1 MDTSILSD
9 PNYQP
14 TAKEIR
20 DAIEGLVSKS
30 FLERDP
36 ATPEF
41 LRQMRANAFILAYL
55 GDEYAVAYSALKN
68 HLDPFEASL
77 TYLMAI
83 CIVNLSS
90 STEPPE
96 NSKPYSDLAETIAPS
111 IEAFKDRFDAAHFLA
126 DVNEYKA
133 TRA

>member
-20 DAIEGLVSKS
+20 HVIERVVSKS
-30 FLERDP
+30 FLERDTD
-36 ATPEF
+36 TPEF

-55 GDEYAVAYSALKN
+55 GDEYAVAYSAIKN
-68 HLDPFEASL
+68 DLDPLEASL

-90 STEPPE
+90 SSERA
-96 NSKPYSDLAETIAPS
+96 NSKSYSDLAETIAPS
-111 IEAFKDRFDAAHFLA
+111 VEAFRDRFDAAHFLA

-133 TRA
+133 AQA